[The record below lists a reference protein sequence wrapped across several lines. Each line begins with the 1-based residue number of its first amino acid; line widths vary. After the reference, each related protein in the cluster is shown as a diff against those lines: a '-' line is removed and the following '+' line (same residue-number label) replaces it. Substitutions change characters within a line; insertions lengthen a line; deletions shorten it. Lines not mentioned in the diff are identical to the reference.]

1 MTAATEGPGVVGLQ
15 FLEFTTEEFGRIG
28 SASRTRIIPAGSQT
42 LVAQLTVTALVDS
55 PVDFADVGLTV
66 APGEA
71 AGPAPIG
78 YHGGAP
84 AATTQEGR

>member
-1 MTAATEGPGVVGLQ
+1 VTAATEGPGVVGLQ

-55 PVDFADVGLTV
+55 PVDFADMGLTV
-66 APGEA
+66 APRDT
-71 AGPAPIG
+71 AGPGKIG
-78 YHGGAP
+78 YHGAP
-84 AATTQEGR
+84 SAATQEGH